1 MPEWPGQFARNVA
14 TCQSDV
20 PQVAIAEPR
29 GQPAMLARLASAL
42 LHTLAI
48 RSRAGEP
55 RAGLEA
61 MIDPALD
68 LVCGKVGG

>member
-1 MPEWPGQFARNVA
+1 
-14 TCQSDV
+14 
-20 PQVAIAEPR
+20 
-29 GQPAMLARLASAL
+29 MLARLASAL